1 MQSDA
6 IEDWALRILEPVLQA
21 LPTLTTFDLRVRGKA
36 FSPRD
41 LGKRWVE
48 IRKNHGG
55 IFRESRRKPK
65 LDVEHVEIGCW

>member
-36 FSPRD
+36 FSHEK
-41 LGKRWVE
+41 GKRRLRFEKSWWILE
-48 IRKNHGG
+48 KT
-55 IFRESRRKPK
+55 
-65 LDVEHVEIGCW
+65 